1 MDNASPAVEVEV
13 IHELFDILVSQRLAD
28 VQQQTVVPKAIHPVT
43 ITGDVTITG
52 ALSRDAPQQS
62 CHWTETIPP
71 EPIPIMGRTKRV
83 LPFLR

>member
-43 ITGDVTITG
+43 ITA

-62 CHWTETIPP
+62 CYWTETIPP